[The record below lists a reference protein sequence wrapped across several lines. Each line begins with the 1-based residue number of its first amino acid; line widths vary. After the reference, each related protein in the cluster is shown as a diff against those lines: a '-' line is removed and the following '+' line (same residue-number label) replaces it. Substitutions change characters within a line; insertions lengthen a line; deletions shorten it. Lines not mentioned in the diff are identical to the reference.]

1 MQPRKWWIPGR
12 PRLWCEMPLGAPP
25 WRPGTRSKGGSPA
38 GASSASAPTTKLP
51 SAGIQFAASSAGDP
65 ATSPAPAQPVTGNPS
80 RAHSVPDSPFPPE
93 SIHSRIAFPPLRHP
107 STANPPPTSSTSPP
121 PAKAAM
127 MAYAPSQATHR
138 SALSH
143 VAILDTE
150 NMTRE
155 EDRLLS
161 HAAVPSAPQDVYCLS
176 TPEVAYALS
185 HQLHVH
191 RHNIMVTRHKPGV
204 FMVEF
209 RLAPQCHTGMEDMEP
224 MDRGRPISRSPTRG
238 WRGERLPSPRY

>member
-1 MQPRKWWIPGR
+1 MVDSWKTNTVARDASR
-12 PRLWCEMPLGAPP
+12 
-25 WRPGTRSKGGSPA
+25 
-38 GASSASAPTTKLP
+38 SSALVARDAFKRRLAGRCFRCLNPDDKVAQCRDPICCLICRGSCHFARSCTARRRQPISASLR
-51 SAGIQFAASSAGDP
+51 
-65 ATSPAPAQPVTGNPS
+65 S
-80 RAHSVPDSPFPPE
+80 RLTFPPE

-127 MAYAPSQATHR
+127 MAYAPSQATHH

-155 EDRLLS
+155 ADRLLS
-161 HAAVPSAPQDVYCLS
+161 HAAVPSAPQDVYCSS

-185 HQLHVH
+185 HQLHVL
-191 RHNIMVTRHKPGV
+191 RHNIMVTCHKPGV
-204 FMVEF
+204 FVVEF
-209 RLAPQCHTGMEDMEP
+209 RLAPECHTGMEDMEP
-224 MDRGRPISRSPTRG
+224 MDRAAAPQGG
-238 WRGERLPSPRY
+238 GGERLPSPCC